1 MERGD
6 EAMKLMAGFRPSRMT
21 LLIVLVILASV
32 GVVFYVQVAVKQVE
46 EELPLR
52 VMQEKRDMERIARNF
67 YNFLVVTDAARVHP
81 TEGNVESV
89 REHLQV
95 VTRALETLRDR
106 YAFNT
111 LIGASALHSVLSPTV
126 DDVQTWLD
134 EGFGDLPPS
143 SPIVLELVANRAR
156 DTLSRVFDKTTE
168 ADRIAYEI
176 LERQTG
182 ELGLLRRQLLVPLA
196 ALVLLA
202 AGMVWLASRQQRVA
216 ARQAEA
222 EAAKERAQMQLR
234 DAIESISEGFSLFD
248 ADDRLVISN
257 DRLQEFLYPRGTPL
271 PEPGTPFETIIR
283 TAARAGLIEDVH
295 DHPTVEDWIKSR
307 LAEHREPSSE
317 SIQRRANG
325 KWFRVTER
333 RTEDGGHV
341 AVYSDI
347 TELKG
352 REEELRLA
360 HAAAMQA
367 SEAKGAFLANV
378 SHELR
383 TPLTSIL
390 GFTRMNQRRLDERVL
405 PALGAKDSRT
415 ERAVR
420 QISENTEIILSEGER
435 LTALINNVLDLAKI
449 EAGEMDWDIVALD
462 PRELIER
469 AVAATEFLPR
479 EKALDLSVDIAE
491 NLPAVLGDGNKVLQ
505 VIVNLISNA
514 VKFTEEG
521 GITCGARVGGNGH
534 VDFSVSDT
542 GSGIA
547 EEDQAMVFEKFR
559 QVGDTLTDKPTGT
572 GLGLPI
578 CKEIIEHLGG
588 RIWLE
593 SEPNKGSTF
602 HFSLPPAT

>member
-1 MERGD
+1 
-6 EAMKLMAGFRPSRMT
+6 
-21 LLIVLVILASV
+21 
-32 GVVFYVQVAVKQVE
+32 VAVKQVE

-52 VMQEKRDMERIARNF
+52 VMQEKRDMEQIARNF
-67 YNFLVVTDAARVHP
+67 YDFLMVTDAARVHP

-89 REHLQV
+89 REHLQI
-95 VTRALETLRDR
+95 VTRALERLRDR

-126 DDVQTWLD
+126 DDLQIWL
-134 EGFGDLPPS
+134 ERGFGNLPSS

-176 LERQTG
+176 LDRQTG
-182 ELGLLRRQLLVPLA
+182 ELELLRRQLLVPLA
-196 ALVLLA
+196 ALVVLA

-222 EAAKERAQMQLR
+222 EIAKERAQMQLR

-257 DRLQEFLYPRGTPL
+257 NRLQEFLYPKRVPL
-271 PEPGTPFETIIR
+271 PEPGTTFETIIR
-283 TAARAGLIEDVH
+283 TAAKAGLIEGVH
-295 DHPTVEDWIKSR
+295 DYPNVEEWVRSR

-325 KWFRVTER
+325 KWIRVTER
-333 RTEDGGHV
+333 QTDDGGHV

-347 TELKG
+347 TELKE

-405 PALGAKDSRT
+405 PALETEDPRT
-415 ERAVR
+415 KRAIR
-420 QISENTEIILSEGER
+420 QISENTEIILAEGAR

-449 EAGEMDWDIVALD
+449 EAGEMDWDIGPLD
-462 PRELIER
+462 PRHLIER
-469 AVAATEFLPR
+469 AMAATEFLSR
-479 EKALDLSVDIAE
+479 EKGLQLTVEIAE
-491 NLPAVLGDGNKVLQ
+491 CLPTVLGDENKVIQ

-514 VKFTEEG
+514 VKFTEKG
-521 GITCGARVGGNGH
+521 IITCRARLDDDGQIG
-534 VDFSVSDT
+534 FSVSDT
-542 GSGIA
+542 GNGIA
-547 EEDQAMVFEKFR
+547 ENDQSMVFEKFR
-559 QVGDTLTDKPTGT
+559 QVGNTLTDKPTGT

-578 CKEIIEHLGG
+578 CKEIVEQLGG
-588 RIWLE
+588 RIWVE
-593 SEPNKGSTF
+593 SKLDHGSTF
-602 HFSLPPAT
+602 HFSLPPAP

>member
-1 MERGD
+1 
-6 EAMKLMAGFRPSRMT
+6 MT
-21 LLIVLVILASV
+21 LLIVLVILASM
-32 GVVFYVQVAVKQVE
+32 GVVAYVQLAVKQVE

-52 VMQEKRDMERIARNF
+52 VMREKRDMERIARNF
-67 YNFLVVTDAARVHP
+67 YDFIVATDAARVHP
-81 TEGNVESV
+81 TQGNVESV
-89 REHLQV
+89 HEHLQI
-95 VTRALETLRDR
+95 VTRALERLRDR

-126 DDVQTWLD
+126 DDVQIWL
-134 EGFGDLPPS
+134 EGGFGNLPPS

-156 DTLSRVFDKTTE
+156 DTLSRIFDKTTE

-176 LERQTG
+176 LEHQTG
-182 ELGLLRRQLLVPLA
+182 ELQQLRRQLLVPLI

-222 EAAKERAQMQLR
+222 EAAKERAQTQLR
-234 DAIESISEGFSLFD
+234 HAIESISEGFSLFD

-257 DRLQEFLYPRGTPL
+257 DRLQEFLYPQGTSP
-271 PEPGTPFETIIR
+271 PKPGTTFETIIR
-283 TAARAGLIEDVH
+283 NAAEAGLIEDVH
-295 DHPTVEDWIKSR
+295 DYPTVEDWVEAR
-307 LAEHREPSSE
+307 LAEHHEASSE

-325 KWFRVTER
+325 KWIRITER
-333 RTEDGGHV
+333 TTEDGGHV

-347 TELKG
+347 TELKE
-352 REEELRLA
+352 REQELQLA

-405 PALGAKDSRT
+405 PALET
-415 ERAVR
+415 EDPKIKRGVR
-420 QISENTEIILSEGER
+420 QISENTEIILAEGAR

-449 EAGEMDWDIVALD
+449 EAGEMDWDISPLH
-462 PRELIER
+462 PGELIER

-479 EKALDLSVDIAE
+479 EKGLELSVDVATD
-491 NLPAVLGDGNKVLQ
+491 LPAVLGDGDKVVQ
-505 VIVNLISNA
+505 VIVNLVSNA
-514 VKFTEEG
+514 TKFTDQG
-521 GITCGARVGGNGH
+521 SITCRARLDGEGTI
-534 VDFSVSDT
+534 DFSVSDT
-542 GSGIA
+542 GCGIA
-547 EEDQAMVFEKFR
+547 EGDQGVVFEQFR

-578 CKEIIEHLGG
+578 CKEIVDHLGG
-588 RIWLE
+588 RIWVE
-593 SEPNKGSTF
+593 SKLNEGSTF
-602 HFSLPPAT
+602 HFTLPPAP